1 MAELPDM
8 RAGAVPAKGVEGMMD
23 PVLRDR
29 RIWVLMAAA
38 MLTIMSNATITPAL
52 PGLQQMFAA
61 NPDAALMTRLL
72 ITAPSLLVAI
82 TAPIAGSITDRIGRI
97 RPLCWGL
104 VLFSVAGTAGLY
116 LGSLEAILAS
126 RLALGLGV
134 ACIMTAQAALI
145 GDYYEG
151 PVRAR
156 LMGYQMAAVNLG
168 GLIFVTAAGAMAAH
182 DPRLPFAIYGLGLI
196 LILPALRCLHEPART
211 IHDGILGEPRAPA
224 EPGWQLNVG
233 LMAVAAGATF
243 VMYYAVPTQLPYLMA
258 SVGLDQPQQ
267 AGLVLGATMLAA
279 AVLSVASG
287 PLRRWL
293 GRVGTPVTGFMLLAA
308 GFWGMAEAQT
318 MVTQMSFAAL
328 NGAGLGLTMPAFV
341 TTALNVTPAHR
352 RGTVSGIITSAIF
365 LGQFLSPLATQPLV
379 TYLGYSGAFHVA
391 AVSYVV
397 LGALLFLTM
406 RRQPGSVPAHPPRK
420 G

>member
-1 MAELPDM
+1 M
-8 RAGAVPAKGVEGMMD
+8 RAGAVPAKGVDGMMD

-82 TAPIAGSITDRIGRI
+82 TAPVAGSITDRIGRI

-168 GLIFVTAAGAMAAH
+168 GLVFVTAAGAMAAH

-224 EPGWQLNVG
+224 
-233 LMAVAAGATF
+233 
-243 VMYYAVPTQLPYLMA
+243 
-258 SVGLDQPQQ
+258 
-267 AGLVLGATMLAA
+267 
-279 AVLSVASG
+279 
-287 PLRRWL
+287 
-293 GRVGTPVTGFMLLAA
+293 
-308 GFWGMAEAQT
+308 
-318 MVTQMSFAAL
+318 
-328 NGAGLGLTMPAFV
+328 
-341 TTALNVTPAHR
+341 
-352 RGTVSGIITSAIF
+352 
-365 LGQFLSPLATQPLV
+365 
-379 TYLGYSGAFHVA
+379 
-391 AVSYVV
+391 
-397 LGALLFLTM
+397 
-406 RRQPGSVPAHPPRK
+406 
-420 G
+420 